1 MKLGKTTFRILP
13 DMPYDL
19 DFGDGKKIQVTGQ
32 DILDILW
39 VNYRVKFVLEKI
51 DTAPTKTLQ

>member
-1 MKLGKTTFRILP
+1 VLGKTIFRILP
-13 DMPYDL
+13 DMPYAI
-19 DFGDGKKIQVTGQ
+19 DFGDGRKVEISGQ

-51 DTAPTKTLQ
+51 DTAPTKILE